1 MSKSK
6 SGDFFVRSA
15 KGASDRYFTESEHDA
30 SVRSSPDTDRKLLKK
45 STLISRDPRRDR
57 RLLREESESFDKS
70 ENGSGDNEDYGTPE
84 RTRHAH
90 SSSFMQKSSHSGR
103 SLSRMSSHSER
114 SRQSFSTEHDSDEM
128 ERERTFETIGN
139 EDESVTESSATIQ
152 QVSPIKKRTSADLLA
167 EESSQLLLSQGVTEG
182 SFWNVLTYTKPKHKS
197 KEEWEDWKKL
207 IFYPSNAASMET
219 MLDFLPVNYVTLI
232 FQKIYLM

>member
-6 SGDFFVRSA
+6 SGDFFVRST
-15 KGASDRYFTESEHDA
+15 KGANDRYFTESEHDA
-30 SVRSSPDTDRKLLKK
+30 SIRSSPDVDRKPLKK
-45 STLISRDPRRDR
+45 STLISRDPRRER
-57 RLLREESESFDKS
+57 QFLREQSESFDKS
-70 ENGSGDNEDYGTPE
+70 ENGSGDNDDYGTPE

-90 SSSFMQKSSHSGR
+90 SSSFMQKSSHSHSGR
-103 SLSRMSSHSER
+103 SLSRMSSHSDR

-152 QVSPIKKRTSADLLA
+152 QASPIKKRTSADLLA

-182 SFWNVLTYTKPKHKS
+182 SFWNVLTYAKPKHKS

-207 IFYPSNAASMET
+207 IFFPSNAAGM
-219 MLDFLPVNYVTLI
+219 
-232 FQKIYLM
+232 KITHNLLHLTCMF